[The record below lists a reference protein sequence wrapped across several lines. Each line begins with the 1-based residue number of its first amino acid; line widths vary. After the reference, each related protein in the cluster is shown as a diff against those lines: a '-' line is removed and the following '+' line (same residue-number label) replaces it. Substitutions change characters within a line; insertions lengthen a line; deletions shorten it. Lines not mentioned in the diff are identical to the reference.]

1 MGRRKSDKFIP
12 DSDHQFADMAR
23 TFAGA
28 IARDPARFMLSSDD
42 AKKLVDVAQK
52 FRDALALSTRPATRT
67 TITRMHKD
75 EERVEAERIVRLYGN
90 LIRANPGIDRAAKI
104 QIDVK
109 ERPTRLN
116 RRTCPQTPPM
126 LMYVGTEREQIAG
139 EGLHVL
145 RFIDEF
151 GSGTR
156 AKPAGAAR
164 LELFVGLVWPNDPT
178 PNHPRELSGGPFWY
192 LRSFT
197 KSPIR
202 ATYPLPAEPMRV
214 VYWARWADA
223 TGDFGPFSKTCDASV
238 VHCSAA
244 NAMRIDDQRANQAR
258 PLPVIVER
266 VDATPLLPDQ
276 AVALRRLPEAA

>member
-1 MGRRKSDKFIP
+1 MGRSKSDKFIP
-12 DSDHQFADMAR
+12 DSDDQFADMAR
-23 TFAGA
+23 KFAGA
-28 IARDPARFMLSSDD
+28 ISRDPGRFMLSSDD
-42 AKKLVDVAQK
+42 ATKLVTAAKK
-52 FRDALALSTRPATRT
+52 FRDALALATRPATRT
-67 TITRMHKD
+67 TITRMRKD
-75 EERVEAERIVRLYGN
+75 DARVEAERIVRLYGN
-90 LIRANPGIDRAAKI
+90 LIRVNPAIDRAAKI
-104 QIDVK
+104 EIDVK
-109 ERPTRLN
+109 ERPTRLK

-145 RFIDEF
+145 RFIDEI

-178 PNHPRELSGGPFWY
+178 PKHPSELSGGPFWY

-197 KSPIR
+197 KSPMR
-202 ATYPLPAEPMRV
+202 VRYPLPAEPMRV

-223 TGDFGPFSKTCDASV
+223 TGEVGPWSKTCEASV
-238 VHCSAA
+238 VHSSRAS
-244 NAMRIDDQRANQAR
+244 AMRMEDQRANQAR

-266 VDATPLLPDQ
+266 VDDTPLLPDQ
-276 AVALRRLPEAA
+276 VAPLRQLPEAA